1 VSAFFPACSKADIF
15 FILLFSGASY
25 SNRKAQNWLAAV
37 QSGALERDIFA
48 INVDLLDCFI
58 KGKAFGML
66 VRIRYLSQELAMQ
79 CYLIDPTAKTIT
91 SENISDTAD
100 IAGLIGFDDIDFDE
114 MDASGDR
121 LYFDASCFIRHQP
134 GVGRFKLDSLPPVA
148 GKAVVI
154 GSAAEELQ
162 APAVS
167 AAVLATRITFI

>member
-1 VSAFFPACSKADIF
+1 
-15 FILLFSGASY
+15 
-25 SNRKAQNWLAAV
+25 
-37 QSGALERDIFA
+37 
-48 INVDLLDCFI
+48 
-58 KGKAFGML
+58 
-66 VRIRYLSQELAMQ
+66 MQ